1 VEAAGYDVL
10 LMPDHA
16 AEPELAYAPAL
27 MAAAAATTS
36 LRLGTFVL
44 DNNFRHPAL
53 VAREAATLD
62 MLSGGRFELGIGGG
76 WLRANF
82 DQTGV
87 RWPSPRE
94 RAERLEESVQIIQAL
109 LSRETVTFSGTHYTI
124 NDLRGFPQP
133 RQQPRLPILV
143 GAGGKRMLQFAAR
156 EADIIGLAPRSLPGG
171 GLALDL
177 EASGVDEQLN
187 WICDAAGDRME
198 NLELNFLLQRVI
210 ETDDRHAV
218 ASELSEQWQTP
229 ANVLLASP
237 FMLIG
242 SADEMAETLRER
254 RQRWGISYYA
264 CFDND
269 MHSMNAVLT
278 RLSGA

>member
-1 VEAAGYDVL
+1 VL

-16 AEPELAYAPAL
+16 AAPILAYAPAL
-27 MAAAAATTS
+27 MAAAAVTTR
-36 LRLGTFVL
+36 LRIGTFVL

-62 MLSGGRFELGIGGG
+62 ILSGGRFELGIGGG
-76 WLRANF
+76 WLRENF

-87 RWPSPRE
+87 QWPSPRE
-94 RAERLEESVQIIQAL
+94 RAERLEESVQIIKAL
-109 LSRETVTFSGTHYTI
+109 LSGETFTYSGTHYTI
-124 NDLRGFPQP
+124 NGLPGFPKP
-133 RQQPRLPILV
+133 VQQRRLPILV
-143 GAGGKRMLQFAAR
+143 GAGGKRMLSFAAR

-171 GLALDL
+171 GLALEL
-177 EASGVDEQLN
+177 QETGLDEQLD
-187 WICDAAGDRME
+187 WIRDAAGDRMA

-229 ANVLLASP
+229 ANVLLDSP

-242 SADEMAETLRER
+242 SVDEMAQTLCER
-254 RQRWGISYYA
+254 RARWGISYFA

-269 MHSMNAVLT
+269 MQSMNGVVA
-278 RLSGA
+278 RLSRA

>member
-1 VEAAGYDVL
+1 
-10 LMPDHA
+10 
-16 AEPELAYAPAL
+16 
-27 MAAAAATTS
+27 MAAAAATTR
-36 LRLGTFVL
+36 LRIGTFVL

-94 RAERLEESVQIIQAL
+94 RVERLEESVQIIKSL
-109 LSRETVTFSGTHYTI
+109 LSGETVTYSGTHYTI
-124 NDLRGFPQP
+124 TDLTDFPKP
-133 RQQPRLPILV
+133 VQQPRVPILV
-143 GAGGKRMLQFAAR
+143 GAGRKRMLQFAAR
-156 EADIIGLAPRSLPGG
+156 EADIISLAPRSLPSG

-177 EASGVDEQLN
+177 EASGVDEQLR
-187 WICDAAGDRME
+187 WIRDAAGERVAL
-198 NLELNFLLQRVI
+198 LELNFLLQRVI

-218 ASELSEQWQTP
+218 ASDLSGPWQTP
-229 ANVLLASP
+229 ADVLLDSP

-242 SADEMAETLRER
+242 SVDEMAETLRER
-254 RQRWGISYYA
+254 RERWGISYYA

-269 MHSMNAVLT
+269 MPSMNAVVA